1 MTRYNEVLAELKQ
14 VGGAPSLINQAQSNL
29 SGLQEIL
36 ARAVDEIERLLKENE
51 ALTMQ
56 LTQK

>member
-1 MTRYNEVLAELKQ
+1 MSEYNEVLAELKQ
-14 VGGAPSLINQAQSNL
+14 VGVAPSLINQAQSNL

-51 ALTMQ
+51 ALTRQ

>member
-14 VGGAPSLINQAQSNL
+14 VGCAPSLINQAQRNL
-29 SGLQEIL
+29 SELQEIL

>member
-1 MTRYNEVLAELKQ
+1 VSEYNEVLAELKQ

-51 ALTMQ
+51 ELRNS
-56 LTQK
+56 K